1 MVGCTGLVVAN
12 ELEFSRTYTLTNNM
26 KAGLGECLL
35 GNTMV
40 INHPAQFLP
49 DLKFNV
55 DIDID
60 IDGGSKDANSFS
72 ELLKQ
77 SHHRTAEL
85 KLKQNKILCDVPCTG
100 DGAIRKCPNRWWE
113 FKAKDGQGISALQYC
128 ILERGFNLLVP
139 DGYIAYSTCSINVIE
154 NQCVVARFLKENPD
168 SELVDVQSVKEYSDM
183 LKALN
188 VKFSCG
194 LKTWDALKSC
204 KHK

>member
-1 MVGCTGLVVAN
+1 MLPPLILNIQKGDFVLDMCAAPGSKTKQISEMVGCTGLVVAN

-72 ELLKQ
+72 ELLK
-77 SHHRTAEL
+77 
-85 KLKQNKILCDVPCTG
+85 
-100 DGAIRKCPNRWWE
+100 
-113 FKAKDGQGISALQYC
+113 
-128 ILERGFNLLVP
+128 
-139 DGYIAYSTCSINVIE
+139 
-154 NQCVVARFLKENPD
+154 
-168 SELVDVQSVKEYSDM
+168 
-183 LKALN
+183 
-188 VKFSCG
+188 
-194 LKTWDALKSC
+194 
-204 KHK
+204 